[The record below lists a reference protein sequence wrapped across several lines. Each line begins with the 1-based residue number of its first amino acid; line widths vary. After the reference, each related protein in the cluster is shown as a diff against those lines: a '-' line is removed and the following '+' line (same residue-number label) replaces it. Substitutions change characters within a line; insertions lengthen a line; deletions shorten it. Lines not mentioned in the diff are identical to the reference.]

1 MIQKNHHYRY
11 LPHFFGF
18 TVLVI
23 LGLMIFFL
31 LTQKAHSTLK
41 IIDVHEHIE
50 TLEKTEIL
58 AEVNRELNIE
68 QTALLVSPI
77 ETITLNG
84 NESFTHYREN
94 ADEILKIAEEF
105 PGEFLPFC
113 TVSPLDADALEYIKS
128 CIERGGK
135 GIKLYNGHSYYYG
148 VFNMPL
154 DSPRM
159 MPVYS
164 YAERNKIPVL
174 YHVNIDNYGDE
185 LENVLRKYP
194 DLVMDIPHFMV
205 SSMNLEKVERLFD
218 KYPNLYTDISFGS
231 PEYLA
236 AGFRRISNDTQ
247 KYIDFI
253 SKYPGRILFGTDMVI
268 TETESKDHDFIKS
281 TIQCYKDILE
291 KKNFTCGQVSDY
303 YGEEARKLAESY
315 NSCKPEEGK
324 YCLSI
329 KEKLKSHTKWHNET
343 KTLNGLGLSGEIL
356 QKIYWE
362 NPLNF
367 LSANQI
373 R

>member
-1 MIQKNHHYRY
+1 MTKAR
-11 LPHFFGF
+11 
-18 TVLVI
+18 VLE
-23 LGLMIFFL
+23 
-31 LTQKAHSTLK
+31 Q
-41 IIDVHEHIE
+41 
-50 TLEKTEIL
+50 
-58 AEVNRELNIE
+58 VNRELNIE

-113 TVSPLDADALEYIKS
+113 TVSPLDSDALEYIKS

-148 VFNMPL
+148 VFGVPL

-159 MPVYS
+159 APIYA

-174 YHVNIDNYGDE
+174 YHINIVQYGEE
-185 LENVLRKYP
+185 LENILLEYP
-194 DLVMDIPHFMV
+194 GLVIDIPHFMV

-236 AGFRRISNDTQ
+236 AGFRRISNYTQ
-247 KYIDFI
+247 KYTDFI
-253 SKYPGRILFGTDMVI
+253 NKYPDRILFGTDMVI
-268 TETESKDHDFIKS
+268 TETEYKDYDYIKS
-281 TIQCYKDILE
+281 IIQCYKDVLE

-303 YGEEARKLAESY
+303 YGGESEKLAESY
-315 NSCKPEEGK
+315 NNCKPNEGR

-329 KEKLKSHTKWHNET
+329 KEKLESHTRWHNET
-343 KTLNGLGLSGEIL
+343 KTLNGLKLDDGIL

-362 NPLNF
+362 NPLQF
-367 LSANQI
+367 LSANQ
-373 R
+373 